1 MKQVIQG
8 FATALLLAG
17 AIMIV
22 LHYTDTASPETE
34 KTAKA
39 AVETIKP
46 DAEEMKKEL
55 EDVGYHV
62 LKNEDYEELKQK
74 QTVAPA
80 ETEQEQKPKSF
91 TLKLESGMTSEEVA
105 SELEQAG
112 IIEDA
117 SAFRT
122 YLDVTEAS
130 ESLQVGK
137 YDVNS
142 DMDYDDIVEL
152 MTK

>member
-22 LHYTDTASPETE
+22 LHYTETASPKTE

-39 AVETIKP
+39 AVETMKP

-55 EDVGYHV
+55 ENAGYHV

-74 QTVAPA
+74 QTAAPA
-80 ETEQEQKPKSF
+80 ETDQEQKPKSL

-105 SELEQAG
+105 SKLEKAG

-122 YLDVTEAS
+122 YLDITEAS

-137 YDVNS
+137 YDVNA
-142 DMDYDDIVEL
+142 DMDYNELAEL

>member
-17 AIMIV
+17 ACM
-22 LHYTDTASPETE
+22 LALYFTDTPKTEETATAS
-34 KTAKA
+34 A
-39 AVETIKP
+39 AVETVTP
-46 DAEEMKKEL
+46 SEDDMKKEL
-55 EDVGYHV
+55 EENDYHV
-62 LKNEDYEELKQK
+62 LSNQDYEELKNAQNK
-74 QTVAPA
+74 TP
-80 ETEQEQKPKSF
+80 EKPKKEEPKTF
-91 TLKLESGMTSEEVA
+91 TLKLETGMTSDDVATKLEEA
-105 SELEQAG
+105 D

-130 ESLQVGK
+130 EALQVGT
-137 YDVNS
+137 YHVSS
-142 DMDYDDIVEL
+142 DMKYEDISKL